1 MTTFIKVTKTDGQ
14 LFRGRADYAGGS
26 TESPMSFAEV
36 AQKFRKCAA
45 HGGLDPGRAEAV
57 IECVS
62 AFESLGSLSELSPL
76 IESV

>member
-1 MTTFIKVTKTDGQ
+1 
-14 LFRGRADYAGGS
+14 
-26 TESPMSFAEV
+26 MSFTEV

-45 HGGLDPGRAEAV
+45 YGGLDSGRVEAV